1 MYALVI
7 YKLLRVSLMSQVAET
22 LAKNVLTAPGTEV
35 KVLSSSQVGGD
46 LRDPYAQHSHRSLSI
61 FIFMDGSYP
70 VDIDIKPKSELLPRC
85 KAYTSPEYIA
95 CIVSISLLCHI
106 QREDDKGRKY
116 YEFEFTAS
124 KGFTRHQLAVVAV
137 ANGKFY
143 TLTTGCSERRWGRMK
158 EKLETTIKSFSL
170 V

>member
-1 MYALVI
+1 MWSPEMTHCHGGKAHT
-7 YKLLRVSLMSQVAET
+7 SPSCVANF
-22 LAKNVLTAPGTEV
+22 A
-35 KVLSSSQVGGD
+35 SSSM
-46 LRDPYAQHSHRSLSI
+46 S
-61 FIFMDGSYP
+61 
-70 VDIDIKPKSELLPRC
+70 
-85 KAYTSPEYIA
+85 
-95 CIVSISLLCHI
+95 

-143 TLTTGCSERRWGRMK
+143 TLTTGCSERRWGKMK